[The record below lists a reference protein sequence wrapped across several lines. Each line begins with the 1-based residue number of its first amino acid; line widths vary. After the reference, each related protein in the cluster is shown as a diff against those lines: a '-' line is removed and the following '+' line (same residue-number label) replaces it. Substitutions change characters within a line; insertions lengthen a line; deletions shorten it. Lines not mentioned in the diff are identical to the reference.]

1 MRASARAGEGVQV
14 HPASLERDLSVPL
27 TSLSAVSTHTA
38 STDVRARHAQ
48 LATEV
53 ADHQFRYYVLDAPIV
68 SDGQF
73 DTLWRELVEIE
84 ERHPE
89 LATPDSPTQKVGGK
103 FSTEFTAHDH
113 LERMLSLDNAF
124 SPDELRAWAERVVR
138 DVGEVSYLCEL
149 KIDGLAVNLL
159 YEDGVLTRALTRG
172 DGRTGEDI
180 TLNMRTL
187 DEVPERLTGTAE
199 FPVPRLVEVRGEVY
213 FRLADFEALNASLVE
228 AGKPPFANP
237 RNTAAGSLRQKD
249 PRVTAS
255 RHLRLICHGL
265 GKRAGFDPQRQS
277 EAYAALKAWGLPVSD
292 RTVVLH
298 GVDEV
303 QKHVTYWGE
312 HRHDIEHEIDGV
324 VVKVD
329 EVALQRRLGS
339 TSRAPRWAI
348 AYKYPPEEATTRL
361 LDIRVN
367 VGRTGRVTPFAFM
380 EPVTVSGSTVSLATL
395 HNADE
400 VRRKGVLIGDRV
412 VIRKAGDVIPEVLGP
427 VVEARDGTERAFV
440 MPTHCPECGTA
451 LARQKAG
458 DVDLRCP
465 NARSCPAQLRE
476 RIFHLA
482 GRGAFDIEVLGYEA
496 ATALLTSGVV
506 RDEGDVFALT
516 EDDLLR
522 VELFRTKA
530 GALSA
535 NGRKLLDN
543 LDTAKDRPLWRVLV
557 ALSIRHVGPTAAQAL
572 AREFGSLD
580 AIEAAAEQAARDT
593 AAAGVSLTSDGTA
606 DDPAIDDGAEQPG
619 SAEDAVAG
627 AATGEATGAD
637 VRAEGDASRMGPDE
651 HAVADA
657 ADAEAER
664 AAADELAGDGAKGT
678 ETERAAAGELVD
690 GDAAGADAERAA
702 EEVALVAAA
711 KAARDAD
718 RARVKAVAAA
728 LAPIASVDG
737 VGPTIAAAVRDWFAV
752 DWHREVVA
760 RWRAAGVRMVDEVD
774 ASVPRTLEGLSIVV
788 TGSMEEFSRD
798 EAKEAIMA
806 RGGRAAGSVSGRR
819 PSSSRAKRR
828 GRSSTRPASWAY
840 RSSTRRA
847 SVSCSTGGP
856 RRLRR
861 WPRWTIDAPER
872 ARAPSQSV
880 VIFVWRGWRLVLSGR
895 GDGPAGGTVCGAAG
909 GAERIASGGRA
920 SGAPG
925 AGPPPGPGRPGRRP
939 ARRHLGARTPPR
951 AGHAG
956 DARTRARRRRS
967 RGDPHRGAVDGDRR
981 HHRSLD
987 RARPPPTDRG
997 RARLGPARPGEA
1009 RLLLGERARAG
1020 VGGDLQRRRLGRHR
1034 RRAGRVDER

>member
-1 MRASARAGEGVQV
+1 
-14 HPASLERDLSVPL
+14 
-27 TSLSAVSTHTA
+27 VSTDA
-38 STDVRARHAQ
+38 QARERHGR
-48 LATEV
+48 LAAEV
-53 ADHQFRYYVLDAPIV
+53 ADHQFRYYVLDAPVV

-73 DTLWRELVEIE
+73 DALWRELLALE
-84 ERHPE
+84 EQYPE
-89 LATPDSPTQKVGGK
+89 LVTPDSPTQKVGGK
-103 FSTEFTAHDH
+103 FSTDFTAHDH

-124 SPDELRAWAERVVR
+124 SPDELRAWAERVAR

-159 YEDGVLTRALTRG
+159 YEDGTLTRALTRG

-187 DEVPERLTGTAE
+187 AEVPERLTGTAE
-199 FPVPRLVEVRGEVY
+199 FPVPALVEVRGEVY
-213 FRLADFEALNASLVE
+213 FRLADFEALNATLVE

-249 PRVTAS
+249 PRVTGS
-255 RHLRLICHGL
+255 RHLRLICHGF
-265 GKRAGFDPQRQS
+265 GRRVGFDPARQS
-277 EAYAALKAWGLPVSD
+277 EAYAALRAWGLPVSE

-298 GVDEV
+298 GVAEV
-303 QKHVTYWGE
+303 LEHVEYWGE

-348 AYKYPPEEATTRL
+348 AYKYPPEEATTKL

-380 EPVTVSGSTVSLATL
+380 EPVTVAGSTVSLATL

-427 VVEARDGTERAFV
+427 VVEARTGDERAFV
-440 MPTHCPECGTA
+440 MPTHCPECGTE

-476 RIFHLA
+476 RLFHLA

-496 ATALLTSGVV
+496 ATALLTSGVL

-522 VELFRTKA
+522 VDLFRTKA

-572 AREFGSLD
+572 AREFGTLD

-593 AAAGVSLTSDGTA
+593 AAAGVALTSDGA
-606 DDPAIDDGAEQPG
+606 AGEPDPGDGADE
-619 SAEDAVAG
+619 ATDAVATD
-627 AATGEATGAD
+627 AVATDAVATDAVATGAVTTTD
-637 VRAEGDASRMGPDE
+637 T
-651 HAVADA
+651 AVE
-657 ADAEAER
+657 AEAER
-664 AAADELAGDGAKGT
+664 EK
-678 ETERAAAGELVD
+678 
-690 GDAAGADAERAA
+690 AA
-702 EEVALVAAA
+702 EAEAAAAA
-711 KAARDAD
+711 KADRDAD
-718 RARVKAVAAA
+718 RARTRAVAAA

-760 RWRAAGVRMVDEVD
+760 RWRAAGVRMVDEAD
-774 ASVPRTLEGLSIVV
+774 TSVPRTLEGLSIVV
-788 TGSMEEFSRD
+788 TGSMAGFSRD

-806 RGGRAAGSVSGRR
+806 RGGRAAGSVSKKT
-819 PSSSRAKRR
+819 AF
-828 GRSSTRPASWAY
+828 
-840 RSSTRRA
+840 
-847 SVSCSTGGP
+847 
-856 RRLRR
+856 
-861 WPRWTIDAPER
+861 
-872 ARAPSQSV
+872 V
-880 VIFVWRGWRLVLSGR
+880 V
-895 GDGPAGGTVCGAAG
+895 
-909 GAERIASGGRA
+909 
-920 SGAPG
+920 
-925 AGPPPGPGRPGRRP
+925 
-939 ARRHLGARTPPR
+939 
-951 AGHAG
+951 AG
-956 DARTRARRRRS
+956 DAPGSKYDKALELGVPLLDEAGFRVLLERGPDAAREVATI
-967 RGDPHRGAVDGDRR
+967 GA
-981 HHRSLD
+981 
-987 RARPPPTDRG
+987 
-997 RARLGPARPGEA
+997 
-1009 RLLLGERARAG
+1009 
-1020 VGGDLQRRRLGRHR
+1020 
-1034 RRAGRVDER
+1034 